1 MRLSSS
7 LAPPSS
13 HLPHP
18 FPSQVPIVIGGPAL
32 PASLRF
38 RQDMPKAGLA
48 NVTATYMNLLGFEA
62 PEGYEPTLLEV
73 AE

>member
-1 MRLSSS
+1 M
-7 LAPPSS
+7 
-13 HLPHP
+13 
-18 FPSQVPIVIGGPAL
+18 PIVIGGPAL
-32 PASLRF
+32 PATLRF

-73 AE
+73 VE